1 MKHFNDDH
9 LALLTNRACLKR
21 LAGELLVAL
30 AIILFDVAMR
40 LGRRHVQQFATA
52 GKLLFSVAI
61 AKESVIANPLKTFGK
76 NVE

>member
-30 AIILFDVAMR
+30 AIILFDVAM
-40 LGRRHVQQFATA
+40 LFGRRHVEELATA
-52 GKLLFSVAI
+52 SELLFSVAI
-61 AKESVIANPLKTFGK
+61 SEEAVMVNALEPFRE